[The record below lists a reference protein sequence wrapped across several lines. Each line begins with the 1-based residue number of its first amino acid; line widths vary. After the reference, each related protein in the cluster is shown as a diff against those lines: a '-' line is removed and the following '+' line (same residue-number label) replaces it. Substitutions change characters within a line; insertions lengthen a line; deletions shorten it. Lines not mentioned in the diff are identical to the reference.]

1 MLNISTSTTLHEL
14 LAEHPELLEFLANY
28 HPEFEKLRNP
38 ILRATMARVATIEQ
52 MATFAGIPAEKVLAD
67 IRARL
72 ESSAAQQ
79 RQSSDARLAKL
90 KQIIR
95 QLHAGTSPDALRQ
108 EFAEL
113 LRNTDPTEISRLEQ
127 ELLHEGMP
135 VEEIHRLCDLHVNMF
150 RPGLE
155 SQEKVQAPPG
165 HPIHTYQAENVEIS
179 RRVQRWTDL
188 CRRVSRDEW
197 SELSRDLA
205 SALNALAQI
214 EIHYQRK
221 ENQLFPYLERKGFN
235 APTQVMWAVHDD
247 IRRMLKE
254 ARAAIAQQDVYW
266 LNTNGIELARVIT
279 EMIYKEEKILFPN
292 AWKLL
297 SDADWSEIRAG
308 DDQIGYLIPP
318 EIPAPPPTPTP
329 TSALDSHRLPEQVIP
344 LNTGGL
350 TLKQLDRMLVTMP
363 VEFSFV
369 DDQDIVRFYSGH
381 DERIFPRSP
390 AVIGRAVQ
398 NCHPPKSLHMVNAIL
413 DAFRKGERDMA
424 EFWINF
430 KGRFLYI
437 TYHAVRDEKGKYL
450 GTLEVTLDATR
461 IRSLQGERRLLEW
474 Q

>member
-1 MLNISTSTTLHEL
+1 
-14 LAEHPELLEFLANY
+14 
-28 HPEFEKLRNP
+28 
-38 ILRATMARVATIEQ
+38 MARVATIEQ
-52 MATFAGIPAEKVLAD
+52 MAAFAGIPAEKLLAD

-79 RQSSDARLAKL
+79 RQSSDARLEKL

-188 CRRVSRDEW
+188 CRRVSRNEW

-205 SALNALAQI
+205 SALETLAQI

-221 ENQLFPYLERKGFN
+221 ENQLFPYFERKGFN

-254 ARAAIAQQDVYW
+254 ARAAIAQQDVSW

-279 EMIYKEEKILFPN
+279 EMTIK
-292 AWKLL
+292 
-297 SDADWSEIRAG
+297 
-308 DDQIGYLIPP
+308 
-318 EIPAPPPTPTP
+318 
-329 TSALDSHRLPEQVIP
+329 
-344 LNTGGL
+344 
-350 TLKQLDRMLVTMP
+350 
-363 VEFSFV
+363 
-369 DDQDIVRFYSGH
+369 
-381 DERIFPRSP
+381 
-390 AVIGRAVQ
+390 
-398 NCHPPKSLHMVNAIL
+398 
-413 DAFRKGERDMA
+413 
-424 EFWINF
+424 
-430 KGRFLYI
+430 
-437 TYHAVRDEKGKYL
+437 
-450 GTLEVTLDATR
+450 
-461 IRSLQGERRLLEW
+461 
-474 Q
+474 